1 MCFSPVAGILLVESY
16 IGSLINPAYICFS
29 PVAGILLVE
38 RISAMKLPLSEMSFS
53 PVAGIL
59 LVERKRNYEVKK
71 CSLMVSVPL
80 PGFY

>member
-1 MCFSPVAGILLVESY
+1 MKVAGSKREKSRY
-16 IGSLINPAYICFS
+16 FCFS

-38 RISAMKLPLSEMSFS
+38 RDRMNLIHFPQIKGFS

-59 LVERKRNYEVKK
+59 LVERPTNDQSK
-71 CSLMVSVPL
+71 LATTFVSVPL